1 MINFI
6 NEISEKPY
14 ILFREKYYA
23 ALRKKQ
29 PSIEAISISSYSLD
43 NSEVDSR
50 FVNLKYLDGKK
61 FIFFTNYD
69 SPKSFQFKSHNQIA
83 VNIYWQKINL
93 QIRIKAHIRK
103 TTKKYNSQYFSKR
116 SLDKN
121 ALAISSSQSQ
131 PINSYEEV
139 RTNYQNVLKNM
150 NLVDCP
156 KYWGGFSFI
165 PYYFEFWEGHDSRLN
180 KREVFNKIDGIWKH
194 SFLQP

>member
-1 MINFI
+1 
-6 NEISEKPY
+6 
-14 ILFREKYYA
+14 
-23 ALRKKQ
+23 
-29 PSIEAISISSYSLD
+29 
-43 NSEVDSR
+43 
-50 FVNLKYLDGKK
+50 
-61 FIFFTNYD
+61 
-69 SPKSFQFKSHNQIA
+69 
-83 VNIYWQKINL
+83 
-93 QIRIKAHIRK
+93 
-103 TTKKYNSQYFSKR
+103 
-116 SLDKN
+116 
-121 ALAISSSQSQ
+121 LAISSSQSQ